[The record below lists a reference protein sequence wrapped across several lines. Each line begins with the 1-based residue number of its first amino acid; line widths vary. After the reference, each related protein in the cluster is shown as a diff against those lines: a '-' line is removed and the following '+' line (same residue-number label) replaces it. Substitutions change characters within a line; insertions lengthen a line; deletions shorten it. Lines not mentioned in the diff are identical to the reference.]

1 MESNATALKVAKGES
16 TVLQVLSGHPF
27 FKAFKSEHMKIL
39 ESCSSIAEFKPGEY
53 VYREKTPASGLH
65 VITEGRVAIE
75 LLVPGHAAFTIM
87 TICTGGVLGW
97 SWAFEPS
104 LWYFSCRAMALTR
117 TVFLEAECL
126 RAKMK
131 EDYELGYALMLAC
144 GHVLEER
151 LRATRLQLLDLL
163 IKS

>member
-1 MESNATALKVAKGES
+1 MENNATPLEVAKGES
-16 TVLQVLSGHPF
+16 IVVQVLTGHPF
-27 FKAFKSEHMKIL
+27 FKNFKPEHIKIL

-75 LLVPGHAAFTIM
+75 LLVPGHDPWIIM
-87 TICTGGVLGW
+87 TICAGGVLGW

-104 LWYFSCRAMALTR
+104 LWYFSCRTMSLTR

-126 RAKMK
+126 RTNMK
-131 EDYELGYALMLAC
+131 KDYELGYAMMLAC
-144 GHVLEER
+144 GRVLEER

>member
-1 MESNATALKVAKGES
+1 MKNDAATSKVAKGEGN
-16 TVLQVLSGHPF
+16 VLKVLSGHPF
-27 FKAFKSEHMKIL
+27 FKAFKPEHMKVI
-39 ESCSSIAEFKPGEY
+39 ESCSSIAEFKQGEY
-53 VYREKTPASGLH
+53 VYRERTPANGLH

-75 LLVPGHAAFTIM
+75 LLVPGHDAFIIM
-87 TICTGGVLGW
+87 TICAGGVLGW

-126 RAKMK
+126 RAKMN
-131 EDYELGYALMLAC
+131 EDYELGYALMRAC

-151 LRATRLQLLDLL
+151 LRGTRLQLLDLL

>member
-1 MESNATALKVAKGES
+1 MENMNKPSEAARGES
-16 TVLQVLSGHPF
+16 TVIQVLTGHPF
-27 FKAFKSEHMKIL
+27 FKAFKPEHLKVI
-39 ESCSSIAEFKPGEY
+39 ESCSSRAEFKPGEY
-53 VYREKTPASGLH
+53 VYRERTPANGLH

-75 LLVPGHAAFTIM
+75 LLVPGHDPWIIM
-87 TICTGGVLGW
+87 TICAGGVLGW
-97 SWAFEPS
+97 SWAFEPC
-104 LWYFSCRAMALTR
+104 LWYFSCRCVIPTR

-131 EDYELGYALMLAC
+131 EDYELGYAMMMAC

>member
-1 MESNATALKVAKGES
+1 MEKKATPLEVAREKS
-16 TVLQVLSGHPF
+16 TVVQVLTGHPF
-27 FKAFKSEHMKIL
+27 FKAFKPEHLKVL
-39 ESCSSIAEFKPGEY
+39 ESCSSYAEFKPGEY
-53 VYREKTPASGLH
+53 VYREKTTASGLH

-75 LLVPGHAAFTIM
+75 LLVPGHDPWIIM
-87 TICTGGVLGW
+87 TICAGGVLGW

-104 LWYFSCRAMALTR
+104 LWYFSCRTLALTR

-131 EDYELGYALMLAC
+131 EDYELGFVLMQAC
-144 GHVLEER
+144 GRVLEER

>member
-1 MESNATALKVAKGES
+1 MENNATALKVAKGEHN
-16 TVLQVLSGHPF
+16 VLKVLIGHPF
-27 FKAFKSEHMKIL
+27 FKAFKPEHMKVI
-39 ESCSSIAEFKPGEY
+39 ESCSSIAEFKQGEY
-53 VYREKTPASGLH
+53 VYRERTPANGLH
-65 VITEGRVAIE
+65 VITEGKVAIE
-75 LLVPGHAAFTIM
+75 LLVPGHDAFIIM
-87 TICTGGVLGW
+87 TICAGGVLGW

-104 LWYFSCRAMALTR
+104 LWYFSCRAMVPTR

-131 EDYELGYALMLAC
+131 EDYELGYALMRAC

-151 LRATRLQLLDLL
+151 LRGTRLQLLDLL